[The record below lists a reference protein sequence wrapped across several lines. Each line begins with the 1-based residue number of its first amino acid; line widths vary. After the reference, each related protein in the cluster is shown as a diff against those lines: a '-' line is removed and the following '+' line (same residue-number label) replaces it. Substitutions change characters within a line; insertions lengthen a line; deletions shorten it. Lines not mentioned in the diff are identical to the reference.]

1 MLASKNLL
9 KDPPKAILLNIYIV
23 YAADN
28 TIEELAKAPNKGN
41 LSKVPYKDKN
51 SPTKFKVSGVPALPK
66 HNIKNKIENKGI
78 TCATPLYKLIDLVPD
93 LSYNTPPTQ
102 INKPL
107 ETKP

>member
-9 KDPPKAILLNIYIV
+9 NDPPKAILLNIYIV

-28 TIEELAKAPNKGN
+28 TIELLAKAPNKGN
-41 LSKVPYKDKN
+41 LSNVRYKDKN

-66 HNIKNKIENKGI
+66 QSIKKKIENKGI
-78 TCATPLYKLIDLVPD
+78 ICATPLYKLIDLVDD
-93 LSYNTPPTQ
+93 LSYSTPPTQ
-102 INKPL
+102 INRPL